1 MKKIYLQTAL
11 PSILYQNYIP
21 CGRQYNT
28 STGTYDFYRYF
39 FLQQMHWLN
48 DGKVS
53 EINDKRRTAGLLD
66 Y

>member
-39 FLQQMHWLN
+39 LPTTNALAS
-48 DGKVS
+48 V
-53 EINDKRRTAGLLD
+53 TAEYLK
-66 Y
+66 